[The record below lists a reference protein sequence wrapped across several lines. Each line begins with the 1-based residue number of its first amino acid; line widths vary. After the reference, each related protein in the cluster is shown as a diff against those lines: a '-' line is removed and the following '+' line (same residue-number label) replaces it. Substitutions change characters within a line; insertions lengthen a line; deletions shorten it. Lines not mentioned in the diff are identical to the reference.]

1 MSHVEAVPPSHTCF
15 LVVASDGLWD
25 VITEER
31 AAGLI
36 IKVRKGTHDSE
47 ICFNSR

>member
-1 MSHVEAVPPSHTCF
+1 VETVPPSHTSF
-15 LVVASDGLWD
+15 MVAASDGLWD

-36 IKVRKGTHDSE
+36 IKVE
-47 ICFNSR
+47 